1 MHNIIKE
8 YYVKK
13 QRENETLEETI
24 NRVDYEIQEANF
36 KYLSD
41 RDIVN
46 NELIKWQ
53 SKNGLQ

>member
-8 YYVKK
+8 YYVKN
-13 QRENETLEETI
+13 QREKETLEETI

-46 NELIKWQ
+46 NELIEWQ

>member
-8 YYVKK
+8 YYIKN
-13 QRENETLEETI
+13 QREKETLEETI

-41 RDIVN
+41 RDTVN
-46 NELIKWQ
+46 NELIEWQ